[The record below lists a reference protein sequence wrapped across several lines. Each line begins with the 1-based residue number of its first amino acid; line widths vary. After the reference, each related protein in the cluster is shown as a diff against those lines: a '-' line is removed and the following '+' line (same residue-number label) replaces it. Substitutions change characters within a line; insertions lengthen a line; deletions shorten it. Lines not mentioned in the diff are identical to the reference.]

1 MRIYLAG
8 GFTVMLKEGR
18 ERELNNKFPEAKTT
32 ASCISWYR
40 MDIKKGNKYKI
51 Y

>member
-18 ERELNNKFPEAKTT
+18 ERELNNKFP
-32 ASCISWYR
+32 SLRRLYSYFF
-40 MDIKKGNKYKI
+40 Y
-51 Y
+51 